1 MTRAEPAG
9 NAAPSPP
16 AAETAR
22 PPWTPTALRGRQ
34 ALLASLSTLLAPA
47 GARLVVRGQLGMG
60 KASLL
65 AAWQQGFAD
74 GRPMLWLDAQQ
85 HCWLDTLRTL
95 AAQTGWRDD
104 ARPDAEAMLQH
115 VTQWLIA
122 RDGTLVVR
130 HQEVASRPSWRVAP
144 LLTGLAPGLRMV
156 LLTEDPQPDW
166 PWPTLDVPALN
177 PAQLRDWNSL
187 QALGL
192 ADLAPQWLQ
201 PQVLRLLAAA
211 QRVVMATEGEPARA
225 ELQRLVQRPMQDTT
239 SALQA
244 MLQFALDRMGSAA
257 HTLALCLTA
266 IGGDAEDLATAP
278 WIGVALTES
287 LRDLAEWGWLSAHP
301 AEPGRL
307 CLAPAIQRYLR
318 TTTDFAAVQGAA
330 DRAVARAVVRHFDR
344 RAQRQRIAAGTAPL
358 YLLVLGACERGA
370 VALAASVVDLA
381 AELLVE
387 AGMADALCDLAQAVL
402 DAAPPGAPAA
412 NLASYALALGWRAR
426 GELELADAQLV
437 ETLRAVAG
445 GRSLPRHVSP
455 CASRFAAPRPQTAT
469 LDEWLD
475 APPPAPALPVGP
487 PTAIGL
493 QESDTLLLAW
503 LEAQSPRADRQLLA
517 GRLRGDHA
525 KTLRL
530 LRQPISAWRAM
541 TAALPTLRALP
552 RQDDRARWLAEAA
565 LCQASVGEWS
575 EAAALLQESA
585 AAWRACEQFLAEA
598 ETLGRLAAWREYSGE
613 LEEARALRETAQA
626 LRDRH
631 GQVGDPQDLRD
642 RAARATAAAE
652 ALLEA
657 GRPDDARTYLGEAI
671 LAWRKL
677 GVTDSAPPLRQLLER
692 LASLTE

>member
-1 MTRAEPAG
+1 MTRAEPAAG
-9 NAAPSPP
+9 TTPQPI
-16 AAETAR
+16 AAEAAR

-34 ALLASLSTLLAPA
+34 ALLAALAALLEPA
-47 GARLVVRGQLGMG
+47 GARLVVRGPLGMG

-65 AAWQQGFAD
+65 AAWQQGFAQN
-74 GRPMLWLDAQQ
+74 RPLLWLDAQQ
-85 HCWLDTLRTL
+85 HCWLDSLRSL

-115 VTQWLIA
+115 VAQWLVG
-122 RDGTLVVR
+122 REGTLVVR

-144 LLTGLAPGLRMV
+144 LLMGLAPGLRLA
-156 LLTEDPQPDW
+156 LLTEEAPPDCLW
-166 PWPTLDVPALN
+166 PVLDVPALGA
-177 PAQLRDWNSL
+177 AQVRDWNSV
-187 QALGL
+187 QALGVD
-192 ADLAPQWLQ
+192 DLSAEWLQ
-201 PQVLRLLAAA
+201 PQVLRLVAAA
-211 QRVVMATEGEPARA
+211 QRVVAATEGEPARA
-225 ELQRLVQRPMQDTT
+225 ELQRLVQRPIKDGEPP
-239 SALQA
+239 LQA
-244 MLQFALDRMGSAA
+244 IVHFALDRMGSAA

-266 IGGDAEDLATAP
+266 IGGDAEDLANAP

-301 AEPGRL
+301 AAPDRL

-318 TTTDFAAVQGAA
+318 HTADFAAVQGAA

-426 GELELADAQLV
+426 GELDLADAQLV
-437 ETLRAVAG
+437 EALRTVAA
-445 GRSLPRHVSP
+445 GRSLPRHAPQCV
-455 CASRFAAPRPQTAT
+455 SRFAAPRPQTAT

-475 APPPAPALPVGP
+475 AAPPNPVLPPGP

-493 QESDTLLLAW
+493 HESDTLLLGW

-517 GRLRGDHA
+517 ARLRGDHA

-541 TAALPTLRALP
+541 TTALPVLRTLP
-552 RQDDRARWLAEAA
+552 RHDDRARWLAEAA

-575 EAAALLQESA
+575 QAAALLQESA

-613 LEEARALRETAQA
+613 LDEARALRETAQA

-642 RAARATAAAE
+642 HAARATTAAD

-657 GRPDDARTYLGEAI
+657 GRPEDARTYLGEAI
-671 LAWRKL
+671 QTWRKL
-677 GVTDSAPPLRQLLER
+677 GVKDSDPPLRQLLER